1 MLTLG
6 IETSCDETSVAVVGD
21 GRKVLSNLIHSQ
33 VDVHSEFGGV
43 VPELAARDHLERLPH
58 LLDVALDQA
67 GIKPS
72 DLDLLAVTRGPGLV
86 GCLLVGVGVGEGLA
100 AAWSKPLTGVNH
112 LWGHIYAAMLSRGDL
127 EPPLLGLV
135 VSGAHS
141 DLVRMPEHGR
151 FEVIGRTR
159 DDAAGEAFDKAAR
172 MLGLGYPGGPALD
185 KLARTGDARR
195 QKLPQPSLAGLEYS
209 FSGLK
214 TALLYRLR
222 DLGESVTPQD
232 KADLAASFE
241 RSVVESLLE
250 KLDQALSASPYPEVV
265 VSGGVAANTLLRK
278 RATEVVGTRARLTMP
293 PLELC
298 TDNAAMIAAAG
309 YFSQFTS
316 PPRGEDESSYFTSP
330 PREEV
335 ESRYFTSPPH
345 GEDESSYFTSPPRGE
360 VESRLRLSGGA
371 VGPVLVDPSL
381 GW

>member
-1 MLTLG
+1 LAPKEPNRTANSTSPLAGEVGAKRRVGAIPLALTLG
-6 IETSCDETSVAVVGD
+6 IETSCDETSVAVVED
-21 GRKVLSNLIHSQ
+21 GRRILANVIHSQ
-33 VDVHSEFGGV
+33 VDLHKEFGGV

-58 LLDVALDQA
+58 LLDLALERA
-67 GIKPS
+67 GAKPADV
-72 DLDLLAVTRGPGLV
+72 DLIAVTRGPGLA

-100 AAWSKPLTGVNH
+100 AGWSRPLTGVNH
-112 LWGHIYAAMLSRGDL
+112 LWGHIYAAMLTRQDL

-185 KLARTGDARR
+185 RLARTGDARR
-195 QKLPQPSLAGLEYS
+195 QPLPKPSLEGLEYS

-222 DLGESVTPQD
+222 DLGDGVTQQD
-232 KADLAASFE
+232 RADLAAAFE
-241 RSVVESLLE
+241 HSVVESLLE
-250 KLDQALSASPYPEVV
+250 KLDAALSESTYPEVV
-265 VSGGVAANTLLRK
+265 VAGGVAANTLLRK
-278 RATEVVGTRARLTMP
+278 RAAEVVGNRARLTMP

-309 YFSQFTS
+309 HHAAV
-316 PPRGEDESSYFTSP
+316 RGLQP
-330 PREEV
+330 
-335 ESRYFTSPPH
+335 
-345 GEDESSYFTSPPRGE
+345 
-360 VESRLRLSGGA
+360 A
-371 VGPVLVDPSL
+371 IVDPSL

>member
-1 MLTLG
+1 VTGSLTLG
-6 IETSCDETSVAVVGD
+6 IETSCDETSVAVVAD
-21 GRKVLSNLIHSQ
+21 GRRVISNVIHSQ
-33 VDVHSEFGGV
+33 VDLHREFGGV

-58 LLDVALDQA
+58 LLDLALEGA
-67 GIKPS
+67 SAKPE
-72 DLDLLAVTRGPGLV
+72 DLELVAVTRGPGLA

-100 AAWSKPLTGVNH
+100 TAWSKPITGVNH
-112 LWGHIYAAMLSRGDL
+112 LWGHIYAAMLSRPDL

-185 KLARTGDARR
+185 RLARTGDARR
-195 QKLPQPSLAGLEYS
+195 QPLPKPLLPGLEYS

-222 DLGESVTPQD
+222 ALGDAAGDQER
-232 KADLAASFE
+232 ADLAAAFE
-241 RSVVESLLE
+241 HSVVEALLE
-250 KLDQALSASPYPEVV
+250 KLDAALSSSPYPEVV
-265 VSGGVAANTLLRK
+265 VCGGVAANTLLRK
-278 RATEVVGTRARLTMP
+278 RAAEVVGDRARLTMP
-293 PLELC
+293 PLDLC

-309 YFSQFTS
+309 HFSGIQAT
-316 PPRGEDESSYFTSP
+316 T
-330 PREEV
+330 V
-335 ESRYFTSPPH
+335 E
-345 GEDESSYFTSPPRGE
+345 
-360 VESRLRLSGGA
+360 
-371 VGPVLVDPSL
+371 PSL

>member
-1 MLTLG
+1 VEG
-6 IETSCDETSVAVVGD
+6 
-21 GRKVLSNLIHSQ
+21 GRRVLSNVIHSQ
-33 VDVHSEFGGV
+33 VDLHQEFGGV

-58 LLDVALDQA
+58 LLDLALEKA
-67 GIKPS
+67 GVQPS
-72 DLDLLAVTRGPGLV
+72 DIDLLAVTRGPGLV

-100 AAWSKPLTGVNH
+100 TAWAKPLTGVNH
-112 LWGHIYAAMLSRGDL
+112 LWGHIYAAMLTRPDL

-141 DLVRMPEHGR
+141 DLVRMPQHGR

-185 KLARTGDARR
+185 RLARTGDARR
-195 QKLPQPSLAGLEYS
+195 QPLPKPSLPGLEFS

-222 DLGESVTPQD
+222 DLGADAGAQE
-232 KADLAASFE
+232 KADLAAAFE

-250 KLDQALSASPYPEVV
+250 KLDEALSKGPVSEVV
-265 VSGGVAANTLLRK
+265 VAGGVAANTLLRR
-278 RATEVVGTRARLTMP
+278 RAAEVVADRARLTMP

-309 YFSQFTS
+309 FFAGTQQAPT
-316 PPRGEDESSYFTSP
+316 
-330 PREEV
+330 
-335 ESRYFTSPPH
+335 
-345 GEDESSYFTSPPRGE
+345 
-360 VESRLRLSGGA
+360 
-371 VGPVLVDPSL
+371 VDPSL
-381 GW
+381 GWD

>member
-1 MLTLG
+1 MGLTLG
-6 IETSCDETSVAVVGD
+6 IETSCDETSVAVVED
-21 GRKVLSNLIHSQ
+21 GRRILSNVIHSQ
-33 VDVHSEFGGV
+33 VELHREFGGV

-58 LLDVALDQA
+58 LLDVALEQA
-67 GIKPS
+67 GAKPA
-72 DLDLLAVTRGPGLV
+72 DLDLIAVTRGPGLA
-86 GCLLVGVGVGEGLA
+86 GCLLVGVGVGEGLS

-112 LWGHIYAAMLSRGDL
+112 LWGHIYAAKIARQDL

-141 DLVRMPEHGR
+141 DLVRMPENGR
-151 FEVIGRTR
+151 FDVIGRTR

-185 KLARTGDARR
+185 RLARTGDARR
-195 QKLPQPSLAGLEYS
+195 QPLPQPSLKGLEYS

-222 DLGESVTPQD
+222 DLGESVTTQER
-232 KADLAASFE
+232 ADLAASFE

-250 KLDQALSASPYPEVV
+250 KLDAALSESAYAEVV

-278 RATEVVGTRARLTMP
+278 RAAEVVGDRSRLTMP

-309 YFSQFTS
+309 F
-316 PPRGEDESSYFTSP
+316 
-330 PREEV
+330 
-335 ESRYFTSPPH
+335 
-345 GEDESSYFTSPPRGE
+345 FTSPPRGE
-360 VESRLRLSGGA
+360 VGSRLRLPGGA
-371 VGPVLVDPSL
+371 ADPGPVEVDPSL
-381 GW
+381 GWER

>member
-1 MLTLG
+1 ML
-6 IETSCDETSVAVVGD
+6 SD
-21 GRKVLSNLIHSQ
+21 GREVRSSVVSSQ
-33 VDVHSEFGGV
+33 IALHAVHGGV
-43 VPELAARDHLERLPH
+43 VPELAARAHLERLPH
-58 LLDVALDQA
+58 LLDLALERA
-67 GIKPS
+67 GAKPPDV
-72 DLDLLAVTRGPGLV
+72 DLIAVTRGPGLA

-100 AAWSKPLTGVNH
+100 AGWSRPITGVNH
-112 LWGHIYAAMLSRGDL
+112 LWGHIYAALLTRQDL

-185 KLARTGDARR
+185 RLARTGDARR
-195 QKLPQPSLAGLEYS
+195 QPLPKPSLAGLEYS

-222 DLGESVTPQD
+222 DLGESVTQQD
-232 KADLAASFE
+232 RADLAAAFE
-241 RSVVESLLE
+241 HSVVESLLE
-250 KLDQALSASPYPEVV
+250 KLDAALSESPYPEVV

-278 RATEVVGTRARLTMP
+278 RAAEVVGSRARLTMP

-309 YFSQFTS
+309 YYAA
-316 PPRGEDESSYFTSP
+316 RVLG
-330 PREEV
+330 
-335 ESRYFTSPPH
+335 
-345 GEDESSYFTSPPRGE
+345 
-360 VESRLRLSGGA
+360 LRAST
-371 VGPVLVDPSL
+371 VDPSL